1 MEANFNQQVKVG
13 LFVLAGLI
21 AAMISILV
29 LGGDKAFFTS
39 YAKITSKMSQV
50 QGLNPGSIVSLAG
63 VKVGNVEEINF
74 AEGENALIVVMQ
86 IEKKN
91 LERIPKSSTVEVR
104 TQGALGDKFIYINPG
119 ELNSEKVTDG
129 GGLEPAVST
138 DLMNVLSERGGE
150 ASNVFD
156 IITEMKNLL
165 VSLNREGRMDKLM
178 GNMAEASVQLKDMST
193 EMRKLVSELNGEN
206 PKKVRKVLEQL
217 DSILAKVDRGEGTL
231 GALINDSSLHDQ
243 LKSIV
248 GANPRKK
255 YLESVIRTSIQK
267 SDQN

>member
-1 MEANFNQQVKVG
+1 METNFNQQLKVG
-13 LFVLAGLI
+13 LFVIAGLF

-39 YAKITSKMSQV
+39 YAQVTAKMSQV

-74 AEGENALIVVMQ
+74 ADGENALLVVMR
-86 IEKKN
+86 IESKN
-91 LERIPKSSTVEVR
+91 LARIPKTSTVEVR
-104 TQGALGDKFIYINPG
+104 TQGALGDKFIFINPG
-119 ELNSEKVTDG
+119 ELTGEKVEDG
-129 GGLEPAVST
+129 GTLEPAVST

-156 IITEMKNLL
+156 IITEMKKLL
-165 VSLNREGRMDKLM
+165 VSINKDGRMEKLM
-178 GNMAEASVQLKDMST
+178 SNMAEASVQLKEMST
-193 EMRKLVSELNGEN
+193 ETRKLVSEMHGEN
-206 PKKVRKVLEQL
+206 PKKIKKVLEQL

-243 LKSIV
+243 LKSLV

-267 SDQN
+267 SDRP